1 MLIQNLNPAIRYP
14 SPVYHSPFFLC
25 PCRTPHDYF
34 RASTWTICRSLA
46 PSPQIP
52 HQRGGRSPRGGG
64 RRRGR
69 GRAHPQV
76 GPIRSHSG
84 IQYDTQMLSPTS
96 SRRAAEGLQSEFM
109 VDRLEGFNFGRDRY
123 YAFQLSKPVAVRI
136 HDPAVGAD
144 RIFECTC
151 AEFRNTLRPCA
162 HVWVR
167 SWAKPI
173 RSIGPCLQ
181 VQWLFDG
188 LHAVRSKDEQG
199 AAAPRPTQI
208 ELTAQFSELFPFHYR
223 KTGYSTKRA
232 QPIRR
237 RRSRS
242 G

>member
-1 MLIQNLNPAIRYP
+1 MSDPARLFQTLNLDDM
-14 SPVYHSPFFLC
+14 PV
-25 PCRTPHDYF
+25 T
-34 RASTWTICRSLA
+34 RSQ
-46 PSPQIP
+46 SQIP
-52 HQRGGRSPRGGG
+52 PQRGGRSPRGGG

-69 GRAHPQV
+69 GRAQPQV

-151 AEFRNTLRPCA
+151 AEFRNKLRPCA
-162 HVWVR
+162 HVW
-167 SWAKPI
+167 
-173 RSIGPCLQ
+173 
-181 VQWLFDG
+181 WLFDG

-199 AAAPRPTQI
+199 AAAPRPTQL
-208 ELTAQFSELFPFHYR
+208 ELTAQFSELFPFIAERQATLPRELNRLGVDVPDPDDELPVPDILNDILASFYDDMIPDEVNDDFVNKVSPR
-223 KTGYSTKRA
+223 
-232 QPIRR
+232 I
-237 RRSRS
+237 S